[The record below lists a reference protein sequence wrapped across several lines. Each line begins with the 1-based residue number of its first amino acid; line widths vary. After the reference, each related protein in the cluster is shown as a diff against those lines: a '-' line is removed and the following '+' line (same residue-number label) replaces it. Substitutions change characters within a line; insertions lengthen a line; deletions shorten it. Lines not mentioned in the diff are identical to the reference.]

1 MTTLASLP
9 APSARRVAIH
19 LKPAAERAVKQGHP
33 WVFDQ
38 GITRKSHEGAAGDL
52 AVLYDHRNR
61 FLGVGLYDAQSP
73 VRVKVL
79 QSGQPAEINTEWFAQ
94 TLREALALRDSL
106 PDTDTT
112 GYRLVNGESD
122 SLPALIV
129 DRYADTLVIKVY
141 SLAWM
146 PHLRSF
152 LHALDDVYPAQRW
165 VLRLARNVGAP
176 HGLKDGM
183 ILKGSAPT
191 GPVDF
196 LENGLLFSAD
206 VQHGHKTGFFFDQ
219 RDNRALA
226 GSLAAGR
233 SVLDVFAYTGA
244 FALYCAQGGARS
256 VLAIDSSEPAL
267 AVARQAF
274 NANVRAGR
282 IAHTAFETQAADAF
296 RAMSLMIRQR
306 RRYDMVILDPP
317 SFAKSE
323 PEVAGALRAYTQL
336 AEMGLELLA
345 DDGVFVMAS
354 CSSRVRAEQFFDT
367 IGRVAQRLRPDLAE
381 LHRTGHAVD
390 HPAAFPEALYLKCW
404 FAGRR

>member
-1 MTTLASLP
+1 MSLASLP
-9 APSARRVAIH
+9 APNTRRVAIH

-38 GITRKSHEGAAGDL
+38 GITRKSHDGATGDL

-61 FLGVGLYDAQSP
+61 FLGVGLYDAESP
-73 VRVKVL
+73 IRVKVL
-79 QSGQPAEINTEWFAQ
+79 QSGQPADINTDWFAQ
-94 TLREALALRDSL
+94 TLREALALRDPL
-106 PDTDTT
+106 RNTDTT

-146 PHLRSF
+146 PHLRS
-152 LHALDDVYPAQRW
+152 LLSALDEVYRAQRW
-165 VLRLARNVGAP
+165 VLRLARTVGAP

-183 ILKGSAPT
+183 ILKGSVPA
-191 GPVDF
+191 GPVEF

-206 VQHGHKTGFFFDQ
+206 VQRGHKTGFFFDQ

-244 FALYCAQGGARS
+244 FALYCAQGGATS
-256 VLAIDSSEPAL
+256 VLGVDISEPAL
-267 AVARQAF
+267 AIARQAF
-274 NANVRAGR
+274 NTNVRAGR
-282 IAHTAFETQAADAF
+282 IVHTTFDTQAADAF

-306 RRYDMVILDPP
+306 RRYEMVIIDPP

-323 PEVAGALRAYTQL
+323 AEVPGALRAYTQL
-336 AEMGLELLA
+336 AELGLQLLA
-345 DDGVFVMAS
+345 DNGVFVMAS
-354 CSSRVRAEQFFDT
+354 CSSRVRTEQFFDT
-367 IGRVAQRLRPDLAE
+367 IDILVQRLRPDLEE

-390 HPAAFPEALYLKCW
+390 HPATFPEAVYLKCW
-404 FAGRR
+404 FGGRL

>member
-1 MTTLASLP
+1 
-9 APSARRVAIH
+9 VAIH

-38 GITRKSHEGAAGDL
+38 GITRKSHEGATGDL

-79 QSGQPAEINTEWFAQ
+79 QSGQPAEINAEWFAQ
-94 TLREALALRDSL
+94 TLREALALRDPL
-106 PDTDTT
+106 RDTDTT

-146 PHLRSF
+146 PHLRTF

-282 IAHTAFETQAADAF
+282 IARTTLDTQAADAF

-306 RRYDMVILDPP
+306 RRYDMVIIDPP

-323 PEVAGALRAYTQL
+323 AEVPGALRAYTQL

-345 DDGVFVMAS
+345 DEGVFVMAS

-367 IGRVAQRLRPDLAE
+367 IDKVAQRLRPDLDE

-390 HPAAFPEALYLKCW
+390 HPATFPEALYLKCW